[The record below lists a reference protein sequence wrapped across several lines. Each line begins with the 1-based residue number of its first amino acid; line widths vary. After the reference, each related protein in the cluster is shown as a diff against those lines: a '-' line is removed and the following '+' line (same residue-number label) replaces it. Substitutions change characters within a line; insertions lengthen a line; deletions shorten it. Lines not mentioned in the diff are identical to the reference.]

1 MRRFK
6 KHKREILI
14 AYESTML
21 LLISISLA
29 TIFIRGE
36 TPRIFDIINTAVWV
50 IFLIDVGVRL
60 YRAFSRWSYIKKH
73 PFDLISI
80 IPLED
85 FFLLARFG
93 RLIQLFRY
101 KNLIKRY
108 LTKILS
114 FGERLSIIKVSL
126 SVILTLIIVLTVIVQ
141 STHLELNRATL
152 FALRSFFQFNYEP
165 GIKMTPW
172 LYTLSISL
180 KIAGVLYIGLI
191 AQHVWRY
198 VKTIIDKYLK
208 KEKNDAQNKNQ

>member
-1 MRRFK
+1 MRRY
-6 KHKREILI
+6 KREILI
-14 AYESTML
+14 VYESAML

-29 TIFIRGE
+29 TIFIRDDTPKIFE
-36 TPRIFDIINTAVWV
+36 TINTVVWV
-50 IFLIDVGVRL
+50 IFLIDVSVRI

-108 LTKILS
+108 LVKLLAI
-114 FGERLSIIKVSL
+114 GETLSIAKVSL
-126 SVILTLIIVLTVIVQ
+126 SVVFALAIGLTVVVQ
-141 STHLELNRATL
+141 TTHLEFNRAAVFT
-152 FALRSFFQFNYEP
+152 LRSFLQFNYQP
-165 GIKMTPW
+165 NIVMTPW

-180 KIAGVLYIGLI
+180 KIAGVLYIGLV
-191 AQHVWRY
+191 AQHLWGY
-198 VKTIIDKYLK
+198 IKSIIDTHIK
-208 KEKNDAQNKNQ
+208 KEGKP